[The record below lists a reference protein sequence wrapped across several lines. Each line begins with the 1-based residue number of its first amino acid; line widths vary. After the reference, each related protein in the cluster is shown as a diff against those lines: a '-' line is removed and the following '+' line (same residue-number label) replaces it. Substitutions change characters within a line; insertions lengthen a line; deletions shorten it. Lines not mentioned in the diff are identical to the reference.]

1 MFEDSHR
8 LILDLARRGLVQGL
22 RIDHVDG
29 LTDPLAYLRRLQR
42 RLAEV
47 RSEPGPFYI
56 VVEKILIGDERLPE
70 EWPVAGTTGY
80 EFANEALGLLVS
92 PPGLDQLAGVAGRF
106 IGREQDYPAIV
117 AAAKAEVLTRLFAG
131 ELAGLAR
138 RVAEASG
145 MSAEAS
151 QSALRHLLAAMPVYR
166 TYADANGLDLH
177 GRAVLAQA
185 LNHAR
190 VRAGAADSGDVD
202 RLADVLTAAPTVQF
216 CCPDCSS
223 SPARSWRSR
232 SRTRPSIVTIDCWR

>member
-1 MFEDSHR
+1 MYWREGTARRNYRRFFNIDQLAGLRVERPEVFEDSHR

-29 LTDPLAYLRRLQR
+29 LTDPLAYLQRLQR

-117 AAAKAEVLTRLFAG
+117 TAAKAEVLAKLFAG
-131 ELAGLAR
+131 ELDGLAR
-138 RVAEASG
+138 RVAEIQRD
-145 MSAEAS
+145 E
-151 QSALRHLLAAMPVYR
+151 R
-166 TYADANGLDLH
+166 
-177 GRAVLAQA
+177 
-185 LNHAR
+185 
-190 VRAGAADSGDVD
+190 
-202 RLADVLTAAPTVQF
+202 
-216 CCPDCSS
+216 
-223 SPARSWRSR
+223 
-232 SRTRPSIVTIDCWR
+232 